1 MPWGTTEEPNK
12 TLTMPDSIPVHVVSS
27 YARPGKQIGT
37 EFGQF
42 RTFAITSAVGG
53 VSTTPGAVR
62 LCSRSLRRK
71 RLHIIVNASIGA
83 NGGTLTAD
91 GGPVAD
97 PGASTLLASITSA
110 QMLAVAPLGT
120 SWSVTWSAILQGT
133 VTAADGNNMEL
144 VMPLGTPRQ
153 VGLYPGLVGNYPQ
166 LPVAL
171 TPLAG
176 QNISVATI
184 AAASGAAADYA
195 TQISATPLAQD
206 TTDGIVVGSREF
218 INSGNPLSIVSGVGN
233 GGYLQIGDNL
243 RWECQQE
250 LWAAWPSTNS
260 GPPVYVTVCD
270 EQYASDPEE
279 WRNEEEE

>member
-83 NGGTLTAD
+83 NGGAVTAT
-91 GGPVAD
+91 GSTTD
-97 PGASTLLASITSA
+97 PGAGAIIASISNA
-110 QMLAVAPLGT
+110 QLLAVAPQGT
-120 SWSVTWSAILQGT
+120 SWQVTWVASLQGT

-144 VMPLGTPRQ
+144 SMPLGTPRE
-153 VGLYPGLVGNYPQ
+153 VGIFPGADGNYGQ
-166 LPVAL
+166 LPIVL
-171 TPLAG
+171 TPATG
-176 QNISVATI
+176 QNITVNAI
-184 AAASGAAADYA
+184 AAASGASAVYAA
-195 TQISATPLAQD
+195 QISATPVAQD
-206 TTDGIVVGSREF
+206 GTDGVVVGSREF

-233 GGYLQIGDNL
+233 GGYLQIGDNI